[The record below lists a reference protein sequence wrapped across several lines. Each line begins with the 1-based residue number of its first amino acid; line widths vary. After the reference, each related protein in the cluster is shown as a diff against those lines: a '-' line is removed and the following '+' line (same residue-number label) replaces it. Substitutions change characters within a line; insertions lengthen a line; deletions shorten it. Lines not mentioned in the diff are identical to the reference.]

1 MPRTNEN
8 RVKANN
14 STRDFAP
21 SSAKTVS
28 IPQYLIN
35 DLLEI
40 SSSLKGEE
48 AIEELIRFIDYPN
61 DSESGAYTLKAV
73 VRFYSNVRY
82 LTEKIKEVVN
92 L

>member
-8 RVKANN
+8 RVTANN
-14 STRDFAP
+14 STHNFAP
-21 SSAKTVS
+21 NSAKTVS
-28 IPQYLIN
+28 VPQYLIN

-61 DSESGAYTLKAV
+61 DSESGTYALKAV
-73 VRFYSNVRY
+73 VRSYSNVRY
-82 LTEKIKEVVN
+82 LTERIKEVVN